1 MFYEYGMGPH
11 LMHGFGHFLFIL
23 LMIAGIFMLI
33 RYFKRGKYKGYCHE
47 KSEAM
52 TLLETRYV
60 QGEIDRDEYMA
71 KKDDLEGKIPI
82 GETT

>member
-1 MFYEYGMGPH
+1 MFYEYGMGAH
-11 LMHGFGHFLFIL
+11 MIHGFGHFLFIL
-23 LMIAGIFMLI
+23 LMIAGIFMLV
-33 RYFKRGKYKGYCHE
+33 RLLKRGKYKGYCHK

-71 KKDDLEGKIPI
+71 KKSDLEGNPPLSKA
-82 GETT
+82 T